1 MKPTAIK
8 AASQAADNAAAKA
21 ADPAIPQAAPH
32 ATLKPRLLALA
43 LLVLLLAVWEI
54 TVRQVGISALVLPA
68 PSAVAKT
75 LWTTLAT
82 GYLWPHIGATLAEML
97 LGLAIGGAAGLGIGV
112 ALAESALLDRVLK
125 PYVIVSQVVPKLA
138 LAPLFVLWFGFG
150 MAPTVV
156 MTALI
161 CFFPLM
167 ENTLTALRQVDPN
180 RLQLFRMLGASRT
193 QTLLR
198 LKLPAGLPGILAGLR
213 VALVLALV
221 GAVVGEFIGASRGLG
236 AVIIAAQGMMDTPL
250 MFAALTAIA
259 VIGLL
264 GYQATLLLERRLL
277 RPYADQ
283 S

>member
-1 MKPTAIK
+1 MR
-8 AASQAADNAAAKA
+8 QGL
-21 ADPAIPQAAPH
+21 H
-32 ATLKPRLLALA
+32 GRALPVA
-43 LLVLLLAVWEI
+43 LLLILLGGWEWL
-54 TVRQVGISALVLPA
+54 VRQIGISALVLPA
-68 PSAVAKT
+68 PSAVART
-75 LWTTLAT
+75 LWATLSS

-97 LGLAIGGAAGLGIGV
+97 LGLIVGGMSGLAIGI

-125 PYVIVSQVVPKLA
+125 PYVIVSQVIPKLA

-150 MAPTVV
+150 IVPTVV

-167 ENTLTALRQVDPN
+167 ENTLTSLRQVDPN
-180 RLQLFRMLGASRT
+180 RLQLFRMLGASRA
-193 QTLLR
+193 QTLWR
-198 LKLPAGLPGILAGLR
+198 LKLPAGLPGILAGWR

-236 AVIIAAQGMMDTPL
+236 AVIIAAQGMMDTSL

-264 GYQATLLLERRLL
+264 GYQAMLALERRLL
-277 RPYADQ
+277 RAYE
-283 S
+283 SHS